1 MRRRRK
7 ASTIHGWLRMWR
19 GTLAGNERTRQLG
32 RREMKD
38 ARAIRRSQS
47 RKAAEAAGG
56 SGGPFS
62 LFRWGSNRRS
72 GRAAPA
78 PAPAPVATPQRH
90 ISSSSKHRRHG
101 SQSHHAHRPAP
112 AQRKSSTGAKS
123 AHHHSRSGH
132 TSSRPEPTRQRSTHS
147 SKSRPRGPSRQSS
160 GRR

>member
-1 MRRRRK
+1 LRRRRK

-38 ARAIRRSQS
+38 ARAMRRGQR

-56 SGGPFS
+56 NSGPFA
-62 LFRWGSNRRS
+62 LFRWGSNRRN
-72 GRAAPA
+72 GQTAPA
-78 PAPAPVATPQRH
+78 TAAKPPQRH
-90 ISSSSKHRRHG
+90 ISSSSKPHRHA
-101 SQSHHAHRPAP
+101 SQSRHAQRPTP
-112 AQRKSSTGAKS
+112 AQRKSSTGSKS

>member
-1 MRRRRK
+1 LRRRRK

-32 RREMKD
+32 RREMKE
-38 ARAIRRSQS
+38 ARAVRAGHR

-56 SGGPFS
+56 NNGHFS
-62 LFRWGSNRRS
+62 LFRWGSNRRN
-72 GRAAPA
+72 GQTGPGPATAAM
-78 PAPAPVATPQRH
+78 PQRH
-90 ISSSSKHRRHG
+90 ISSSSKPHRHG
-101 SQSHHAHRPAP
+101 SQSHHAQRPTP
-112 AQRKSSTGAKS
+112 AQRKSSTGSKS

-147 SKSRPRGPSRQSS
+147 SKSRSRGPSRRSS